1 MLNKVYL
8 RRHTMK
14 IKLIQ
19 PAMLPR
25 PMDTKLKT
33 RMSPSLALLTLAN
46 LTPKEH
52 EVIIENENVERI
64 DFDEPVDLVAL
75 TVTVDVMNRGVEI
88 AKEFQ
93 NRGVTVVAGGI
104 HITADPEGAL
114 YYFDAICVGMA
125 ERVWAKIL
133 EDKENYSLKKIYY
146 DMGKIAG
153 KEVVSPNYAMID
165 HNKYLYT
172 NIIST
177 SRGCPFRCDFCYNSC
192 KNVVKTYINR
202 PIDDVMKD
210 IKALKTRHI
219 MFIDDNFIGNPKWTR
234 KLVKEIKPLKLKWNA
249 AVTSNIVDMPE
260 LLDEMKEAGCQSLFI
275 GFESINSKSIDS
287 VHKVQNSVNRY
298 EKLVD
303 EIHKRGIMINAS
315 FVFGLDEDDASVF
328 KNTLD
333 WIVKNKIETV
343 TSHILTPYPG
353 TKLYSSLMEENRI
366 VDFDLSKYN
375 TAHVVYKPMNMTAEE
390 LYNGYLWIY
399 EVVYSFKNIMKRLP
413 KSKKQW
419 IPFLSF
425 NLFYRKFGKMTEIL
439 CNMVSFKNIGR
450 FFRWLS
456 YRI

>member
-1 MLNKVYL
+1 
-8 RRHTMK
+8 MK

-52 EVIIENENVERI
+52 EVIIENENVEDI
-64 DFDEPVDLVAL
+64 DFNETIDLVAI
-75 TVTVDVMNRGVEI
+75 TVTVDVMNRAVEI

-93 NRGVTVVAGGI
+93 KRGVKVIAGGI
-104 HITADPEGAL
+104 HITADPDGAINS
-114 YYFDAICVGMA
+114 FDAIIVGMA
-125 ERVWAKIL
+125 ERVWSKVLKDI
-133 EDKENYSLKKIYY
+133 ENNSIKKKYY
-146 DMGKIAG
+146 DMENISG
-153 KEVVSPNYAMID
+153 KEIVSPKYEIID
-165 HNKYLYT
+165 NKKYLYT

-177 SRGCPFRCDFCYNSC
+177 SRGCPFKCDFCYNSC
-192 KNVVKTYINR
+192 TNSLKTYINR
-202 PIDDVMKD
+202 PIEDVIKD

-219 MFIDDNFIGNPKWTR
+219 MFIDDNFIGNPTWTR
-234 KLVKEIKPLKLKWNA
+234 EFLKEIKPLKLKWNA
-249 AVTSNIVDMPE
+249 AVTSNIVDMPQ

-275 GFESINSKSIDS
+275 GFESINSKSIES
-287 VHKVQNSVNRY
+287 VNKVQNSVSRY

-315 FVFGLDEDDASVF
+315 FVFGLDEDDTSIF

-343 TSHILTPYPG
+343 TSHIMTPYPG
-353 TKLYSSLMEENRI
+353 TKLYSSLLKENRI
-366 VDFDLSKYN
+366 IDYNLSKYN
-375 TAHVVYKPMNMTAEE
+375 TSHVVYKPKNMTTEE

-399 EVVYSFKNIMKRLP
+399 KEVYTFKNIMRRLP

-419 IPFLSF
+419 LPFLAF
-425 NLFYRKFGKMTEIL
+425 NFLYRKFGKITELL
-439 CNMVSFKNIGR
+439 CSIVSFETIGR
-450 FFRWLS
+450 VSRWVA
-456 YRI
+456 YKI